1 MAFYPCN
8 IGGKDFKIKELYDL
22 TLPDGYTNVDKDP
35 VSYQYKS
42 YGLRVEYNG
51 IELKPEIILIKA
63 DVSSSFFQW
72 KFYDPSDSNN
82 FAMLTVTF
90 NSTYIRFRLGSTGGN
105 IPINGTNL
113 NVKFI
118 TTDID
123 IDELIN

>member
-1 MAFYPCN
+1 MAYYHCG
-8 IGGKDFKIKELYDL
+8 GGKDFKIKELYDMI
-22 TLPDGYTNVDKDP
+22 LPDAYTDIDKDP
-35 VSYQYKS
+35 VSYPYKS
-42 YGLRVEYNG
+42 YGLKIEHNG

-82 FAMLTVTF
+82 FAMVTVTF
-90 NSTYIRFRLGSTGGN
+90 NSTYVRFRLGSTGGN

-123 IDELIN
+123 IDELLS